1 MKGKIM
7 KLVETIKTMLS
18 DAQLDLEPK
27 RDQQLDDYIIAKA
40 KKELKGKNGAID
52 DQTVLS
58 WARHFYLESQEDI
71 DKEIKELRGK
81 SYIKQSVNKPVT
93 RKETKPDKKELK
105 IYNDK
110 GKVVKAIQES
120 LFS

>member
-1 MKGKIM
+1 
-7 KLVETIKTMLS
+7 
-18 DAQLDLEPK
+18 
-27 RDQQLDDYIIAKA
+27 
-40 KKELKGKNGAID
+40 
-52 DQTVLS
+52 LS